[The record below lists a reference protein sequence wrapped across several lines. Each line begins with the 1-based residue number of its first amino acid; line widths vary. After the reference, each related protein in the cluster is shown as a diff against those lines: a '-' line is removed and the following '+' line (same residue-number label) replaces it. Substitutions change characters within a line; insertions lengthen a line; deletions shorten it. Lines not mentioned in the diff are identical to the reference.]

1 MTRLLPP
8 LTPVGWVLFG
18 AMVLLVLTYLY
29 YWWTVVRATVHGHVS
44 RVRLTDSDLRLSRA
58 CAQDAGRTH
67 RFLIQ
72 ITTKGGALPVVER
85 GIDQVLEGVARY
97 PSLRRVV
104 RVEVVTEDAGEV
116 AALAHRYRDAAVP
129 VRPFLLPPEYATP
142 NGTRLKARALEY
154 LVEQHRAEPDDCYVV
169 HFDEESVLTPD
180 NLARLVHRLTDHPV
194 GISEGMISYGLD
206 WDRATLLN
214 KAMESSRPF
223 GCHECYTVMTS
234 PPPMHLHGS
243 NLVIRQDLE
252 NEIGWDIGTLDGSP
266 LIAEDLVFGLGAY
279 LRFGPDV
286 FGWHHAE
293 MVEQPPFTLK
303 AAYKQRERWVF
314 GSLQA
319 LAHVRAQ
326 ADWARLS
333 RRDRWH
339 IGVVIRLRVLTYALG
354 FAVSLLALGSN
365 AVVLGVLATRALAG
379 DALGVAAPE
388 LSVYGVVTGA
398 GLLMWLGSNQL
409 GLFYNLRYSGLTR
422 AQKVRDHVLVL
433 LATPFAGV
441 VDTAGPLVAVLKWA
455 AGIREVAWKP
465 TPKAAPA
472 SRGRAG
478 SAPVIAAAVPGA
490 AVPVV
495 AAVAGPVATTAPTAL
510 IPTQRTGSVAAA
522 AVAGAAARRTGGV
535 TP

>member
-8 LTPVGWVLFG
+8 LTPVGWLLFG
-18 AMVLLVLTYLY
+18 AMVLLVVTYLY
-29 YWWTVVRATVHGHVS
+29 FWWTVVRATARGHVS
-44 RVRLTDSDLRLSRA
+44 RVHVTDTDLRVARA

-85 GIDQVLEGVARY
+85 GIDQVLAGVDRY
-97 PSLRRVV
+97 PALRRVV

-116 AALAHRYRDAAVP
+116 AALADRYRDAAVP
-129 VRPFLLPPEYATP
+129 VTPFLLPPDYTTP
-142 NGTRLKARALEY
+142 KGTRLKARALEY
-154 LVEQHRAEPDDCYVV
+154 LVEQHRADPDDCYVV

-180 NLARLVHRLTDHPV
+180 NLARLVLRLTDNPV

-206 WDRATLLN
+206 WDQATLLN

-252 NEIGWDIGTLDGSP
+252 NEIGWDIGTLDGAQ

-319 LAHVRAQ
+319 LAHVRSQ
-326 ADWARLS
+326 AYWSRLS

-365 AVVLGVLATRALAG
+365 AVVLGVLATRAAAG
-379 DALGVAAPE
+379 EALGVAAPE

-409 GLFYNLRYSGLTR
+409 GLFYNLRHSGLSR
-422 AQKVRDHVLVL
+422 AQKARDHVLVL

-472 SRGRAG
+472 SRAG
-478 SAPVIAAAVPGA
+478 A
-490 AVPVV
+490 V
-495 AAVAGPVATTAPTAL
+495 AAVVPAGAGRAAAPAGPAAAPAVVLPAAGRATAL
-510 IPTQRTGSVAAA
+510 IPTQRTGPVATATRA
-522 AVAGAAARRTGGV
+522 PARGGL

>member
-8 LTPVGWVLFG
+8 LTPVGWLLFV

-29 YWWTVVRATVHGHVS
+29 FWWTVVRATAAGHVS
-44 RVRLTDSDLRLSRA
+44 RERLTDADLVAARTA
-58 CAQDAGRTH
+58 AQDAGRTH
-67 RFLIQ
+67 RFLVQ
-72 ITTKGGALPVVER
+72 VTTKGGALPVVER
-85 GIDQVLEGVARY
+85 GIDEVLAGVAAY
-97 PSLRRVV
+97 PALREVV
-104 RVEVVTEDAGEV
+104 RVEVITEDASEV
-116 AALAHRYRDAAVP
+116 AALTARYRDAAVP
-129 VRPFLLPPEYATP
+129 VEPFLLPVDYTTP
-142 NGTRLKARALEY
+142 RGTRLKARALEY
-154 LVEQHRAEPDDCYVV
+154 MVEQHRAAPDDCYVV

-180 NLARLVHRLTDHPV
+180 NLARLVHRLTRHPV

-206 WDRATLLN
+206 WDRATVLN

-252 NEIGWDIGTLDGSP
+252 NEIGWDIGTLDGAA

-279 LRFGPDV
+279 LKLGPEV

-293 MVEQPPFTLK
+293 MIEQPPFTLA

-319 LAHVRAQ
+319 LAHVRSQ
-326 ADWARLS
+326 PDWKRLS
-333 RRDRWH
+333 RRDRLH
-339 IGVVIRLRVLTYALG
+339 IGVVIRLRVMTYALG

-365 AVVLGVLATRALAG
+365 AVVLGLLAVRAVVDG
-379 DALGVAAPE
+379 GVAVPAPA
-388 LSVYGVVTGA
+388 LSVYGVVTTV
-398 GLLMWLGSNQL
+398 GLVLWLGSNQL

-441 VDTAGPLVAVLKWA
+441 VDTAGPLVAVLKWT

-465 TPKAAPA
+465 TPKRAPDARTGRAPA
-472 SRGRAG
+472 PRPVLRRATGFGRAT
-478 SAPVIAAAVPGA
+478 AAALLPA
-490 AVPVV
+490 
-495 AAVAGPVATTAPTAL
+495 
-510 IPTQRTGSVAAA
+510 QRTGPAAEQVPAGATAAVRDGVAA
-522 AVAGAAARRTGGV
+522 
-535 TP
+535 

>member
-8 LTPVGWVLFG
+8 LTPVGWLLFG

-29 YWWTVVRATVHGHVS
+29 FWWTVVRATARGHVS
-44 RVRLTDSDLRLSRA
+44 REPVTNADLRVARTA
-58 CAQDAGRTH
+58 ARRAGRTH
-67 RFLIQ
+67 RFLVQ
-72 ITTKGGALPVVER
+72 ITTKGGALAVVER
-85 GIDQVLEGVARY
+85 GIDQVLAGVARY
-97 PSLRRVV
+97 PALRDVV

-116 AALAHRYRDAAVP
+116 AALRRRYRDAAVP
-129 VRPFLLPPEYATP
+129 VVPFLLPPGYATP
-142 NGTRLKARALEY
+142 AGTRLKARALEY
-154 LVEQHRAEPDDCYVV
+154 MVDQHRAAPDDCYVV

-180 NLARLVHRLTDHPV
+180 NLARLVHRLTLHPV

-206 WDRATLLN
+206 WDQATLLN

-252 NEIGWDIGTLDGSP
+252 NEIGWDIGTLDGAP

-293 MVEQPPFTLK
+293 MVEQPPFTLR

-314 GSLQA
+314 GTLQA
-319 LAHVRAQ
+319 LAHVRSQ
-326 ADWARLS
+326 DDWSRLS

-339 IGVVIRLRVLTYALG
+339 IAVVVRLRVLTYALG

-365 AVVLGVLATRALAG
+365 AVAVAVLATRSVVERGLA
-379 DALGVAAPE
+379 VPAPQ
-388 LSVYGVVTGA
+388 LTVYGVVTTT
-398 GLLMWLGSNQL
+398 GLLLWLGSNQL
-409 GLFYNLRYSGLTR
+409 GLFYNLRYSGLSR
-422 AQKVRDHVLVL
+422 VQKVRDHVLVL

-455 AGIREVAWKP
+455 AGIREIAWKP
-465 TPKAAPA
+465 TPKRAPVARAGPAAAPA
-472 SRGRAG
+472 
-478 SAPVIAAAVPGA
+478 V
-490 AVPVV
+490 
-495 AAVAGPVATTAPTAL
+495 L
-510 IPTQRTGSVAAA
+510 PTQRTGGGGVVPEVAAP
-522 AVAGAAARRTGGV
+522 VLTDARA
-535 TP
+535 